1 MLSVTSS
8 NWLYGYDVNEV
19 NKDID
24 SFKNDKAKAK
34 IETSESFFYKLTS
47 QGILD
52 WLFNM
57 CLIPLLW
64 SVNSLCALRDEDVFN
79 DLNNIN
85 VPTLILHG
93 VHDTICPYPF
103 AEYMNRTIK
112 NSVLTPLTD
121 GGHGA
126 FYECKDEI
134 NKVLESF
141 IYNYL

>member
-1 MLSVTSS
+1 
-8 NWLYGYDVNEV
+8 
-19 NKDID
+19 
-24 SFKNDKAKAK
+24 
-34 IETSESFFYKLTS
+34 
-47 QGILD
+47 
-52 WLFNM
+52 M

-79 DLNNIN
+79 DLNNIKT
-85 VPTLILHG
+85 PTLILHG
-93 VHDTICPYPF
+93 VHDTVCPYPF
-103 AEYMNRTIK
+103 AEYMNITIK

-121 GGHGA
+121 GVHGA